1 MIDNINPERVH
12 DLIGSVQPQ
21 NRSAVSRSGE
31 DVDISIDMS
40 FDSLVDQALQEP
52 RISDDDVRI
61 ARELLL
67 SGRIET
73 PQGIRAAAKNILE
86 LGA

>member
-1 MIDNINPERVH
+1 MIDNINPERVNGF
-12 DLIGSVQPQ
+12 IGSVQPQ
-21 NRSAVSRSGE
+21 NRSAVSRSGD
-31 DVDISIDMS
+31 DVGISIEMS
-40 FDSLVDQALQEP
+40 FDSLLYRALQEP
-52 RISDDDVRI
+52 QLSDDDVRI